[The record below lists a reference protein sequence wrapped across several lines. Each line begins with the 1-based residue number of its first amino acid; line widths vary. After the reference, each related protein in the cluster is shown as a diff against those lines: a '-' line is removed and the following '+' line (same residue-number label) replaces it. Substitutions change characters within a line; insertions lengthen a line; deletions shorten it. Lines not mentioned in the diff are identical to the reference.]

1 MVDLDFKRLAAY
13 LKRNL
18 IGMLV
23 VATIYAGVGLKL
35 WDVQK
40 EQEVESKRIA
50 QERIAL
56 NDSKVQFEKDKA
68 SVSVEQAKRDLEL
81 QKREFLI
88 ARTDQEIAKQQIEL
102 GSREQTL
109 LDSTQRLQAGQRL
122 LSQEQVIASVE
133 EKIQTLMNEFSELG
147 VNLDDNYYCF
157 TGEYLKNYYSAKAKF
172 SQIYTLAKAN
182 LLLGKYGEFIEQ
194 NKPQRRWY
202 GCGR

>member
-1 MVDLDFKRLAAY
+1 MVDFDFKRLTAY

-18 IGMLV
+18 VGMLV

-40 EQEVESKRIA
+40 DQEIESKRLA
-50 QERIAL
+50 QERVVL
-56 NDSKVQFEKDKA
+56 NDLKVEFEKEKA
-68 SVSVEQAKRDLEL
+68 SSSVEQAKRDLEL

-88 ARTDQEIAKQQIEL
+88 ARTDEEIAKQQIEL
-102 GSREQTL
+102 GTREQSL

-122 LSQEQVIASVE
+122 LSQEQVAASVE

-147 VNLDDNYYCF
+147 VSLDDNYFCL
-157 TGEYLKNYYSAKAKF
+157 TGEYLKRYYSAKAKF

-182 LLLGKYGEFIEQ
+182 LMLGKYGDFIEQ

-202 GCGR
+202 Y